1 MRVCANTKRPRE
13 RFSDLWRNL
22 TNCEHKVFLPQMV
35 KINEGLVAADLL
47 RFLWLAKKK
56 QWWLNVLMVGLLW
69 GHPLPSCLCYFLFS
83 LFPGCVERWSNDWTA
98 TVLALLASISFCLF
112 KYVLHCKASA
122 TTSQEYLIPLFLQA
136 LDFFTTKTNSSTK
149 ATSPSTD
156 QWIQHSFP
164 LEHCYCTRTL
174 NIGFGSDLIGFI
186 LCLCSVED
194 YANQWKWCHKL
205 KISVLTIFP
214 HLRWTKQPALVTL
227 GIVEVTKRFD
237 QLSMMQQ

>member
-1 MRVCANTKRPRE
+1 MHEGLCEYKKR
-13 RFSDLWRNL
+13 FCYLWKNL
-22 TNCEHKVFLPQMV
+22 TNFEHQVFHPQMV
-35 KINEGLVAADLL
+35 KINKGLVAADLL
-47 RFLWLAKKK
+47 RLLWLAKKK

-69 GHPLPSCLCYFLFS
+69 GHPLPSCLCYFLSS
-83 LFPGCVERWSNDWTA
+83 LFPGCVERWNNNWTA
-98 TVLALLASISFCLF
+98 TVLALHASISFCVF

-156 QWIQHSFP
+156 QWIQHSFS
-164 LEHCYCTRTL
+164 LEHCYCSRTL
-174 NIGFGSDLIGFI
+174 NIRWWKICHPLLFYSA
-186 LCLCSVED
+186 ED
-194 YANQWKWCHKL
+194 NASPQKWCQSFN
-205 KISVLTIFP
+205 ISVMTIFP

-237 QLSMMQQ
+237 QLSLLQQ